1 MWRIMERFWMTG
13 SVLGKKKTIKLWLFS
28 RCGTVYIKQ
37 TSKNS
42 QHNIFVFPTPT
53 LSCSIRTYM
62 YESVRS
68 ECVKIIQSVFFKETI
83 NSNNYVQ
90 LIITPYSRE
99 FKEEKQHGHIMHEKA
114 TTNSAILEW
123 LHLKIPQEKSL

>member
-1 MWRIMERFWMTG
+1 
-13 SVLGKKKTIKLWLFS
+13 
-28 RCGTVYIKQ
+28 
-37 TSKNS
+37 
-42 QHNIFVFPTPT
+42 
-53 LSCSIRTYM
+53 M

-114 TTNSAILEW
+114 TTNSAILE
-123 LHLKIPQEKSL
+123 